1 VRQWSSPSL
10 GIPWRILTQERST
23 AGFGGVLVVAAGGYL
38 LQVAGKSNGAPTLR
52 CVNSVATLMTP
63 SSGDELP
70 LLSSSTSAASLV
82 SKLPKEGA
90 KGKGAAAKAEAA
102 VVPIEDDDDDRR

>member
-1 VRQWSSPSL
+1 
-10 GIPWRILTQERST
+10 
-23 AGFGGVLVVAAGGYL
+23 
-38 LQVAGKSNGAPTLR
+38 
-52 CVNSVATLMTP
+52 MTP